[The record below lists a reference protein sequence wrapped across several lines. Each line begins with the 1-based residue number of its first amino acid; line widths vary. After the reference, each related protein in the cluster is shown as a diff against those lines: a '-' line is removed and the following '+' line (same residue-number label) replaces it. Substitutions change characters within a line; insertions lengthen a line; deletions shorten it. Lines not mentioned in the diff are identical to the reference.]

1 MIGYIDSSVFLARFL
16 GEDRSAEAGE
26 LMGHLSGA
34 VVSRVTEVEVRRG
47 LALIES
53 VVERSLAEALWAHQ
67 WRTMNV
73 VDVDEKVAGLAAQI
87 AMATRVR
94 SLDAIHLATAALA
107 KAPAML
113 TFDQRL
119 AQAARA
125 FDLNV
130 LGVAPG
136 QA

>member
-53 VVERSLAEALWAHQ
+53 VVERSLAHALWAHQ
-67 WRTMNV
+67 WRMMNV
-73 VDVDEKVAGLAAQI
+73 VDVDENVAGLAAHI

-94 SLDAIHLATAALA
+94 SLDAIHVATATLA
-107 KAPAML
+107 EAAVMV
-113 TFDQRL
+113 TFDQRQ

-130 LGVAPG
+130 LGVAPD
-136 QA
+136 QT

>member
-53 VVERSLAEALWAHQ
+53 VVERSLAHALWAHQ

-73 VDVDEKVAGLAAQI
+73 VDVDENVAGLAAHI

-94 SLDAIHLATAALA
+94 SLDAIHVATATLA
-107 KAPAML
+107 EAAAMV
-113 TFDQRL
+113 TFDQRQ

-130 LGVAPG
+130 LGVPPDLA
-136 QA
+136 

>member
-26 LMGHLSGA
+26 LMGHLSVA

-73 VDVDEKVAGLAAQI
+73 VDVDQNVAGLAAQI

-94 SLDAIHLATAALA
+94 SLDAIHVATATLA
-107 KAPAML
+107 EASAMV
-113 TFDQRL
+113 TFDQRQ
-119 AQAARA
+119 AKAARA

-130 LGVAPG
+130 IGVPPDPA
-136 QA
+136 